1 MEIRIEPYP
10 SLKSAFKGVFRFVLP
25 VRIRSFLYI
34 SKQFQAV
41 EDCKEKA
48 HMQTNQWKTASAQL
62 LKHWNRSGISQFPA
76 GSPHSVAAATAWLG
90 EHASTIFEESEPP
103 NTISASV
110 VNESGPV
117 PPATLIPDQQ
127 SDKKKSADK
136 WTHQSETPSRSL
148 GKWNS
153 PSMAI
158 LDRQGVLD
166 SLNDQVIACRKC
178 EEIVCRRQRTVF
190 GVGAT
195 SARVVMFGEAPGA
208 EEDRVGEPFVG
219 AAGQLLDKILV
230 ASGLKR
236 EDVYIVN
243 ALKCRPPNNRTPTDA
258 EIENCRPFFENQL
271 ETIQP
276 EYIVCWGSVAVRA
289 VLGSTDSVGRLRG
302 KFHSFR
308 GAKVL
313 VTYHPAYLLRAPDAK
328 KLTWEDMKMLMKD
341 MGIAIPAKG

>member
-1 MEIRIEPYP
+1 
-10 SLKSAFKGVFRFVLP
+10 
-25 VRIRSFLYI
+25 
-34 SKQFQAV
+34 
-41 EDCKEKA
+41 
-48 HMQTNQWKTASAQL
+48 MQRNQWKTASAQL
-62 LKHWNRSGISQFPA
+62 LKHWNRSGISQIPVVSLPSA
-76 GSPHSVAAATAWLG
+76 AAATAWL
-90 EHASTIFEESEPP
+90 EENASSLFDESETLNP
-103 NTISASV
+103 ISASV
-110 VNESGPV
+110 VNESSLV
-117 PPATLIPDQQ
+117 PPAQPILDQQ
-127 SDKKKSADK
+127 SDEEKLAEPRTTVQPESTSK
-136 WTHQSETPSRSL
+136 SL

-153 PSMAI
+153 PSLPI
-158 LDRQGVLD
+158 LDRQGVLAA
-166 SLNDQVIACRKC
+166 LNDQVIACRKC

-190 GVGAT
+190 GVG
-195 SARVVMFGEAPGA
+195 SINARVVMFGEAPGA
-208 EEDRVGEPFVG
+208 DEDRVGEPFVG

-236 EDVYIVN
+236 EEVYIVN

-271 ETIQP
+271 ESIQP

-313 VTYHPAYLLRAPDAK
+313 VTYHPAYLLRTPDAK
-328 KLTWEDMKMLMKD
+328 KLTWDDMKMLMKD

>member
-1 MEIRIEPYP
+1 
-10 SLKSAFKGVFRFVLP
+10 
-25 VRIRSFLYI
+25 
-34 SKQFQAV
+34 
-41 EDCKEKA
+41 
-48 HMQTNQWKTASAQL
+48 MQRNQWKTASAQL
-62 LKHWNRSGISQFPA
+62 LKHWSRSGISQFPA
-76 GSPHSVAAATAWLG
+76 GSPHSVAAATDWL
-90 EHASTIFEESEPP
+90 EEYASTIFEQSEPP
-103 NTISASV
+103 NMISPSV
-110 VNESGPV
+110 GNESGPV
-117 PPATLIPDQQ
+117 PPATPILDPQ
-127 SDKKKSADK
+127 SDKKKLAEP
-136 WTHQSETPSRSL
+136 WTTNQSETPSESL
-148 GKWNS
+148 GNWNS
-153 PSMAI
+153 PTLAI

-166 SLNDQVIACRKC
+166 SLNEQVIGCRKC

-313 VTYHPAYLLRAPDAK
+313 VTYHPAYLLRTPDAK